1 MPVITAAGGNKK
13 HCVACIER
21 MISPKDER
29 EMRKGYQGSAKER
42 GAEGAACLR
51 QDYLMVC
58 RYLIRI
64 SKYTLRAN
72 LPL

>member
-13 HCVACIER
+13 NCVICIER

-42 GAEGAACLR
+42 GTEE
-51 QDYLMVC
+51 QPV
-58 RYLIRI
+58 
-64 SKYTLRAN
+64 
-72 LPL
+72 